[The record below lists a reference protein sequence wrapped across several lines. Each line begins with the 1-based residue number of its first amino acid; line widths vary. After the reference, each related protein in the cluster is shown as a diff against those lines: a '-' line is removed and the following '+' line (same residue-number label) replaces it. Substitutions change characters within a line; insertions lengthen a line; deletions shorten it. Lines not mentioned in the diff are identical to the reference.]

1 MVLFFFVG
9 AIFAKAD
16 YGYKEMR
23 NNYDHLIEHVDPDE
37 FSRWEEVDL
46 EVYAFT
52 DLGIQVAINDEYT
65 GLVYSN
71 QVYEKYE
78 KGQKLKGYVTGVR
91 EDGRIDVSLQPDK
104 GRHVH
109 STFDKILNHLKA
121 VGGKSE
127 FGDKSSPEDI
137 KRDFKVSKKVFKQ
150 AIGGLYKQ
158 GKIKITDD
166 GIELVQ

>member
-1 MVLFFFVG
+1 M
-9 AIFAKAD
+9 KNH
-16 YGYKEMR
+16 YEY
-23 NNYDHLIEHVDPDE
+23 LIETVEPDE
-37 FSRWEEVDL
+37 FTRWEEVDL

-52 DLGIQVAINDEYT
+52 DLGMKVAINDEYT

-71 QVYEKYE
+71 QVYDEYQE
-78 KGQKLKGYVTGVR
+78 GQKLKGYITGVR

-104 GRHVH
+104 GRHVR
-109 STFDKILNHLKA
+109 STSDKILTHLKA
-121 VGGKSE
+121 AGGKSG

-137 KRDFKVSKKVFKQ
+137 KHEFQVSKKVFKQ

-158 GKIKITDD
+158 GKIKITDE

>member
-1 MVLFFFVG
+1 M
-9 AIFAKAD
+9 
-16 YGYKEMR
+16 
-23 NNYDHLIEHVDPDE
+23 NNNDEYLIEHVEPDE

-46 EVYAFT
+46 EIYAFT
-52 DLGIQVAINDEYT
+52 DLGIQVAINDEYI
-65 GLVYSN
+65 GLVYGN
-71 QVYEKYE
+71 QVYEKYQE
-78 KGQKLKGYVTGVR
+78 GQKLKGYITGVR

-127 FGDKSSPEDI
+127 FGDKSSPDDI
-137 KRDFKVSKKVFKQ
+137 KREFKVSKKVFKQ

-158 GKIKITDD
+158 GKIKITGE
-166 GIELVQ
+166 GIELVR

>member
-1 MVLFFFVG
+1 
-9 AIFAKAD
+9 
-16 YGYKEMR
+16 MR

-65 GLVYSN
+65 GLVYRN
-71 QVYEKYE
+71 QVYDQYE
-78 KGQKLKGYVTGVR
+78 EGQKLKGYITEIR

-109 STFDKILNHLKA
+109 STFDKILDHLKE

-137 KRDFKVSKKVFKQ
+137 KREFKVSKKVFKQ

-158 GKIKITDD
+158 GKIKITGD
-166 GIELVQ
+166 GIELV